1 MKIQWTHEALE
12 RLMEV
17 ENFISLDSPERAEK
31 FVDEIIEHIEKTLP
45 GNPRLGRV
53 VPEIAHPN
61 IRELIFKKYRIVYRQ
76 NKNNIEIL
84 TIFEGHRL
92 LRVDEIGR

>member
-17 ENFISLDSPERAEK
+17 ENFISLDNPARAEK
-31 FVDEIIEHIEKTLP
+31 FVDEMIEHTEKTLP

-61 IRELIFKKYRIVYRQ
+61 IRELIFKKYRIVYRL
-76 NKNNIEIL
+76 NNNNIEIL

-92 LRVDEIGR
+92 LRVDEIDR